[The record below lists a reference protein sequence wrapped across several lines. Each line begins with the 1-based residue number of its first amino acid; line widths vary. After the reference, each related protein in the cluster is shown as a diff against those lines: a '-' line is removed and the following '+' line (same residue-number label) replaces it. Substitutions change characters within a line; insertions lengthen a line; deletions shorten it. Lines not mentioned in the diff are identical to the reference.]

1 MLLGSL
7 FKFGPVSHACLRGG
21 AVRASVRVLCG
32 RVHAYM
38 RSCVVVCECGGGE
51 LVARGASDEACV
63 QTWACLV
70 IQLDATRHTADTC
83 SARSLSV

>member
-32 RVHAYM
+32 RVYAYAAV
-38 RSCVVVCECGGGE
+38 RVVRV
-51 LVARGASDEACV
+51 
-63 QTWACLV
+63 
-70 IQLDATRHTADTC
+70 
-83 SARSLSV
+83 